1 MAADMRTLIVVE
13 EFLLE
18 TLFEKQMVW
27 FGMVWYCCMVLVL
40 QFFLDGAL

>member
-1 MAADMRTLIVVE
+1 MAADMRTLIVVK

-27 FGMVWYCCMVLVL
+27 FVMEWYGIV
-40 QFFLDGAL
+40 AWY